1 VSVLQFIDAMTGR
14 LAWPLTALTLGLIF
28 RRSLTGL
35 FARIRTL
42 RWGDGEAE
50 LTSVNEAALE
60 LESAAREAEEK
71 LPGNAADSELERRA
85 RLAAVMERAFKYGF
99 RYGRNSPVSSENP
112 ILDVSW
118 DESGSPR
125 LHLLPSRTK
134 PRWVDPDGN
143 IWEFG
148 HWGDLIRRV
157 NGRVVEI
164 SNRREVPTDWKPAA

>member
-1 VSVLQFIDAMTGR
+1 MTGR

-35 FARIRTL
+35 FARVRTL

-60 LESAAREAEEK
+60 LESAARDAEEK
-71 LPGNAADSELERRA
+71 LPADATDGELERRA
-85 RLAAVMERAFKYGF
+85 RLTAVMERAFAYGF
-99 RYGRNSPVSSENP
+99 RYGRNSPARAENP

-118 DESGSPR
+118 DENGSPR

-134 PRWVDPDGN
+134 AKWVDLDGN
-143 IWEFG
+143 VWEFG

-164 SNRREVPTDWKPAA
+164 SNKREVPPDWKPAG